1 MAVGKGKQMTE
12 YRTSPYPILSYS
24 IREIRLDGW
33 LVRLFVYFVFKGG
46 RSPSQ
51 QIFQAGF
58 LTVGVSF
65 GCGNAADDVLGREK
79 KKEKRLPG
87 GNK

>member
-1 MAVGKGKQMTE
+1 M
-12 YRTSPYPILSYS
+12 
-24 IREIRLDGW
+24 
-33 LVRLFVYFVFKGG
+33 FVYFVFKGG